1 MLLVGG
7 IVIGLHQRGIAMEQG
22 AVITDLITAAIEV
35 IKIHAK
41 HQQLSRASSL
51 NTRTVPLTGS
61 WAGWAV
67 HNSWRTESMHS
78 VHRHKTRGS
87 DFFWCAAASFPQAA
101 DWPQRPLTQMAAL
114 ILSPLQAPETLQ
126 PKARRRR
133 LWRRGA
139 SRG

>member
-22 AVITDLITAAIEV
+22 AVITDLITAAIE
-35 IKIHAK
+35 
-41 HQQLSRASSL
+41 
-51 NTRTVPLTGS
+51 
-61 WAGWAV
+61 
-67 HNSWRTESMHS
+67 

-114 ILSPLQAPETLQ
+114 ILDPLQDRGTLQ
-126 PKARRRR
+126 PKDGR
-133 LWRRGA
+133 
-139 SRG
+139 